1 MMNEWIISS
10 SILIA
15 AVLLGRFLLR
25 GKISLRL
32 QYGLWAVVL
41 LRLLIPF
48 QIYNSSF
55 STGTLSEQVDLS
67 APVRQVYFSANEEE
81 YERQY
86 TASYHETVRWHESKG
101 KPLDPVAAQK
111 QAAEAAQL
119 SLNLSLNLELFNIWL
134 LGMAAMASVIIFCN
148 VHLALRLRRHR
159 CEMEIPDSLL
169 RVYITEAVPTPC
181 IFGFFKPAIYLTPA
195 AAKDPQVRAHVLEH
209 ELTHYRHL
217 DHIWSV
223 LRSVCLVLHWY
234 NPLVWIAAKVSRADA
249 ELACDEGALKKLGE
263 NQRGDYGRTLISL
276 TCADPVSDLFLTATT
291 MTGSAGSLRERIKL
305 LMKRPRNTVLT
316 LTAVILLVTLTVGC
330 TFASAPAT
338 TQPPETTEPAQT
350 DPLHQTDLA
359 YALPIEQAMEDY
371 ADRNPRRLTP
381 EEISQANE
389 AFASTVYDEEKDEMF
404 VTAVAAFFTSDYED
418 VTELDF
424 AEFLRYFPV
433 TAEAAEEEFQLL
445 RQKYGEEFDFFEQET
460 LQNMPVPVH
469 RYAARDIDAVTRR
482 YANIPYQ
489 EILDRE
495 SVYYLE
501 ETDSYYNFTSDF
513 GPGMFHCIDGFV
525 YDGGAI
531 LYSINKALFLV
542 DDNPGNNSIK
552 AHLTLILDQKER
564 VVTENDSFTADG
576 LLVYPGTRWGMSE
589 DELLLALNITQ
600 YGVFSGMRGIHLPD
614 TTFCGYP
621 ASIAFYFEQYR
632 STDAWGLCDVTVR
645 FEDEAAAN
653 EVYNILYEQLGK
665 SDSWTNGVASCVWW
679 SDSTLKDLI
688 SPDAWAVYQNK
699 HTTYLYEGQSEDL
712 IAASSIAWFGDGYP
726 ETENMVCFSS
736 RLSMARQIEAS
747 LTPEF
752 GTAAYFDALLNPQ
765 MYRSEADWYPR
776 ALTSFYENAGQIDL
790 FQLFYGGIPGADNAL
805 TDAER
810 EFLESK
816 SGYDPELDVKRIP
829 AAEMDRV
836 LQEYFGT
843 PLYMVEGIG
852 LENFLYW
859 SKTDCYYHC
868 HSDSNLS
875 FVEIV
880 GCTEVED
887 GLWNITYT
895 DWQGRLCVATL
906 TYQNDT
912 WKVLSNTQA
921 A

>member
-1 MMNEWIISS
+1 M
-10 SILIA
+10 
-15 AVLLGRFLLR
+15 
-25 GKISLRL
+25 
-32 QYGLWAVVL
+32 
-41 LRLLIPF
+41 
-48 QIYNSSF
+48 
-55 STGTLSEQVDLS
+55 
-67 APVRQVYFSANEEE
+67 
-81 YERQY
+81 
-86 TASYHETVRWHESKG
+86 
-101 KPLDPVAAQK
+101 
-111 QAAEAAQL
+111 
-119 SLNLSLNLELFNIWL
+119 
-134 LGMAAMASVIIFCN
+134 
-148 VHLALRLRRHR
+148 
-159 CEMEIPDSLL
+159 
-169 RVYITEAVPTPC
+169 
-181 IFGFFKPAIYLTPA
+181 
-195 AAKDPQVRAHVLEH
+195 LEH

-223 LRSVCLVLHWY
+223 LRSLCLVLHWY

-249 ELACDEGALKKLGE
+249 ELACDEGTLKKLGE
-263 NQRGDYGRTLISL
+263 GQRGDYGRTLISL

-291 MTGSAGSLRERIKL
+291 MTGSAGSLRERIRL

-350 DPLHQTDLA
+350 DPLYQTDLA

-371 ADRNPRRLTP
+371 ADKNPRRLTQ
-381 EEISQANE
+381 EEISQARD
-389 AFASTVYDEEKDEMF
+389 AFASTVYDEEKDEYF

-433 TAEAAEEEFQLL
+433 TAEATEEEFQLL
-445 RQKYGEEFDFFEQET
+445 RQKYGAEFDWAEHET
-460 LQNMPVPVH
+460 LRDMPVPVH
-469 RYAARDIDAVTRR
+469 RYAARDIDAATRR

-531 LYSINKALFLV
+531 LYSINKALFLTEAA
-542 DDNPGNNSIK
+542 GNYSIK

-576 LLVYPGTRWGMSE
+576 LLVYPGTRWGMGE
-589 DELLLALNITQ
+589 DELLQALNITQ
-600 YGVFSGMRGIHLPD
+600 YGVFSGMRGIHLPT

-621 ASIAFYFEQYR
+621 AGIAFYFDQY
-632 STDAWGLCDVTVR
+632 DNNHEWGLTEVMVR
-645 FEDEAAAN
+645 FADAEAANA
-653 EVYNILYEQLGK
+653 VCGILTEQLGD
-665 SDSWTNGVASCVWW
+665 SDYDTSGVTACIWQSEIK
-679 SDSTLKDLI
+679 LEDLVM
-688 SPDAWAVYQNK
+688 PEAYAVYQEWKEEAVLND
-699 HTTYLYEGQSEDL
+699 G
-712 IAASSIAWFGDGYP
+712 AASTITWFGKGYP
-726 ETENMVCFSS
+726 EMENTVVFSS
-736 RLSMARQIEAS
+736 RLHLARQIEAS

-752 GTAAYFDALLNPQ
+752 GTAAYFDALLNPR

-776 ALTSFYENAGQIDL
+776 ALTSFYENAGKIDL

-810 EFLESK
+810 EFLESTP
-816 SGYDPELDVKRIP
+816 GYDPELGVKRIP
-829 AAEMDRV
+829 AAEMSRV

-843 PLYMVEGIG
+843 PLEMLDGIG
-852 LENFLYW
+852 LENFIYW
-859 SKTDCYYHC
+859 KEQDCYYHC

>member
-32 QYGLWAVVL
+32 QYALWAVVL

-159 CEMEIPDSLL
+159 WEMEIPDSLL
-169 RVYITEAVPTPC
+169 RVYITEVVPTPC

-291 MTGSAGSLRERIKL
+291 MTGSAGSLRERIRL

-330 TFASAPAT
+330 TFAGAPGTTAPA
-338 TQPPETTEPAQT
+338 ETNEPAQT

-371 ADRNPRRLTP
+371 ADKNPRQLTQ

-433 TAEAAEEEFQLL
+433 TAEATEEEFQLL
-445 RQKYGEEFDFFEQET
+445 RQKYGAEFDFSEQET

-489 EILDRE
+489 EILDKG

-513 GPGMFHCIDGFV
+513 GPGMFTCVDGFV

-531 LYSINKALFLV
+531 LYSRNKVLFLTEAA
-542 DDNPGNNSIK
+542 GNYSIK
-552 AHLTLILDQKER
+552 AHLTLIRDQKER

-576 LLVYPGTRWGMSE
+576 LLVYPGTWWGMSE
-589 DELLLALNITQ
+589 DELLQALNITQ
-600 YGVFSGMRGIHLPD
+600 YGVFSGMRGIHLPT

-621 ASIAFYFEQYR
+621 ASIGFYFEQY
-632 STDAWGLCDVTVR
+632 DNNHEWGLTEVTVR
-645 FEDEAAAN
+645 FADAEAANA
-653 EVYNILYEQLGK
+653 VCGILTEQLGD
-665 SDSWTNGVASCVWW
+665 SDLETSGITSCIWW
-679 SDSTLKDLI
+679 SDAKLEELLSK
-688 SPDAWAVYQNK
+688 DAWDAYQQENAS
-699 HTTYLYEGQSEDL
+699 EIAGGQSMYHVM
-712 IAASSIAWFGDGYP
+712 ASSISWFGKGYP
-726 ETENMVCFSS
+726 EMENTVVFSS
-736 RLSMARQIEAS
+736 RLHLARQIEAS

-752 GTAAYFDALLNPQ
+752 GTAAYFDALLNPR

>member
-41 LRLLIPF
+41 LRLLVPV
-48 QIYNSSF
+48 QIFTSDFGAGSIAREVDI
-55 STGTLSEQVDLS
+55 ST
-67 APVRQVYFSANEEE
+67 PVRQIYASVSESR
-81 YERQY
+81 YERAYDEAYQKVVTEY
-86 TASYHETVRWHESKG
+86 TAQSRPITPDTIEKEAYSMVRE
-101 KPLDPVAAQK
+101 AQK
-111 QAAEAAQL
+111 VDLQQL
-119 SLNLSLNLELFNIWL
+119 LYHIWFA
-134 LGMAAMASVIIFCN
+134 GMAAVASVIIFCN
-148 VHLALRLRRHR
+148 THLALRLRRHR

-181 IFGFFKPAIYLTPA
+181 IFGFFKPAIYLTPDG
-195 AAKDPQVRAHVLEH
+195 AKDPQVRAHVLEH

-263 NQRGDYGRTLISL
+263 GQRGDYGRTLISL

-291 MTGSAGSLRERIKL
+291 MTGSAGSLRERIRL

-330 TFASAPAT
+330 TFAGAPGTTAPA
-338 TQPPETTEPAQT
+338 ETNGPAQT
-350 DPLHQTDLA
+350 DSLHQTDLA
-359 YALPIEQAMEDY
+359 YALPIDQAMEDY
-371 ADRNPRRLTP
+371 ADKNPRRLTQ

-389 AFASTVYDEEKDEMF
+389 AFASTVYDEEKDEYF
-404 VTAVAAFFTSDYED
+404 VTAVAAFFTSNYEN
-418 VTELDF
+418 VKELDF

-433 TAEAAEEEFQLL
+433 TAEATEEEFQLL
-445 RQKYGEEFDFFEQET
+445 RQKYGEEFDWAEHET
-460 LQNMPVPVH
+460 LRDMPVPVH
-469 RYAARDIDAVTRR
+469 RYAARDIDAATRR
-482 YANIPYQ
+482 YANLPYQ

-513 GPGMFHCIDGFV
+513 GPGMFTCVDGFV

-531 LYSINKALFLV
+531 LYSINKALFLTEAA
-542 DDNPGNNSIK
+542 GNYSIK

-589 DELLLALNITQ
+589 DELLQALNITQ
-600 YGVFSGMRGIHLPD
+600 YGVFSGMRGIHLPT

-621 ASIAFYFEQYR
+621 ASIGFYFEQY
-632 STDAWGLCDVTVR
+632 DNNHEWGLAEVMVR

-688 SPDAWAVYQNK
+688 SPDAWDAYQEE
-699 HTTYLYEGQSEDL
+699 YASEMAGGQSMYHL
-712 IAASSIAWFGDGYP
+712 AASSLAWFGKGYP
-726 ETENMVCFSS
+726 EMENTVVFIS
-736 RLSMARQIEAS
+736 RLHLARQMEAS

-810 EFLESK
+810 EFLESNP
-816 SGYDPELDVKRIP
+816 GYDPELGVKRIP

-843 PLYMVEGIG
+843 QLDMLDGIG